1 MNGKIKGLLSVIL
14 ACIFWS
20 ISFSVS
26 KILLKQV
33 SPFELAFT
41 RFFLASIFSLIIFF
55 PKIKNIPLKWEYHKP
70 LFMAGLLGV
79 TLYFIFENWGLK
91 FTTAS
96 EGALLVG
103 SFPAMGLFLEIF
115 KEKEDPP
122 KERILGIILSL
133 FGVFLIV
140 GSAGIN
146 LKIQNFIGDSLILLS
161 GLSWV
166 IYNWKIKRVNHIYPF
181 EVITTFQLI
190 YGTIL
195 FIPLLSFTGL
205 RIPKGKE
212 GLLGIFYLAFF
223 CSALGYL
230 LYNYGLKKMTVSQ
243 AVNILNLIPLF
254 GALWGVIFLKESLG
268 LIEIIGG
275 ILIILG
281 VSITTWK

>member
-55 PKIKNIPLKWEYHKP
+55 PKIKNIPLKWEYQKP

>member
-1 MNGKIKGLLSVIL
+1 MKEKFLGLLSVTL

-20 ISFSVS
+20 LSFSVS

-41 RFFLASIFSLIIFF
+41 RFFLASIFSYIIFF
-55 PKIKNIPLKWEYHKP
+55 PKVKNIPLKWDYQKP
-70 LFMAGLLGV
+70 LFVAGLLGV

-96 EGALLVG
+96 EGSLLVG
-103 SFPAMGLFLEIF
+103 SFPAMGLLLEIF
-115 KEKEDPP
+115 KEQKHPP

-133 FGVFLIV
+133 LGVILIL
-140 GSAGIN
+140 GNAGIKF
-146 LKIQNFIGDSLILLS
+146 KIQNLIGNFLILLS

-166 IYNWKIKRVNHIYPF
+166 MYNWEIKRVNHIYPF
-181 EVITTFQLI
+181 EVLTTFQLI
-190 YGTIL
+190 YGTFL
-195 FIPLLSFTGL
+195 FIPLLFFTGL
-205 RIPKGKE
+205 RISTSKE

-230 LYNYGLKKMTVSQ
+230 LYNYGLKKMEVSQ
-243 AVNILNLIPLF
+243 VVNILNLIPLF
-254 GALWGVIFLKESLG
+254 GALWGVIFLKENLG
-268 LIEIIGG
+268 LIEILGG
-275 ILIILG
+275 LFIILG

>member
-1 MNGKIKGLLSVIL
+1 MKEKISGLLSVIL

-20 ISFSVS
+20 LSFSVS
-26 KILLKQV
+26 KILLRQV

-41 RFFLASIFSLIIFF
+41 RFLLASIFSFIIFF
-55 PKIKNIPLKWEYHKP
+55 PKVKNIPLKWDYQKP
-70 LFMAGLLGV
+70 LFIAGLLGV

-103 SFPAMGLFLEIF
+103 SFPAMGLLLEIF
-115 KEKEDPP
+115 KEKEYPP
-122 KERILGIILSL
+122 KERILGLILSL
-133 FGVFLIV
+133 FGVILIL

-146 LKIQNFIGDSLILLS
+146 FKIQNLFGNFLILLS

-166 IYNWKIKRVNHIYPF
+166 IYNWEIKRVNHIYPF
-181 EVITTFQLI
+181 EVLTTFQLI
-190 YGTIL
+190 YGTFL

-212 GLLGIFYLAFF
+212 GFLGIFYLAFF

-230 LYNYGLKKMTVSQ
+230 LYNYGLKKMKVSQ
-243 AVNILNLIPLF
+243 VVNILNLIPLF
-254 GALWGVIFLKESLG
+254 GALWGVIFLKEILG
-268 LIEIIGG
+268 LIEILGG

>member
-1 MNGKIKGLLSVIL
+1 MKEKFLGLLSVTL

-20 ISFSVS
+20 LSFSVS

-41 RFFLASIFSLIIFF
+41 RFFLASIFSYIIFF
-55 PKIKNIPLKWEYHKP
+55 PKVKNIPLKWDYQKP
-70 LFMAGLLGV
+70 LFVAGLLGV

-96 EGALLVG
+96 EGSLLVG
-103 SFPAMGLFLEIF
+103 SFPAMGLLLEIF
-115 KEKEDPP
+115 KEQKHPP

-133 FGVFLIV
+133 LGVILIL
-140 GSAGIN
+140 GNAGIKF
-146 LKIQNFIGDSLILLS
+146 KIQNLIGNFLILLS

-166 IYNWKIKRVNHIYPF
+166 MYNWEIKRVNHIYPF
-181 EVITTFQLI
+181 EVLTTFQLI
-190 YGTIL
+190 YGTFL
-195 FIPLLSFTGL
+195 FIPLLFFTGL
-205 RIPKGKE
+205 RIPTSKE

-230 LYNYGLKKMTVSQ
+230 LYNYGLKKMEVSQ
-243 AVNILNLIPLF
+243 VVNILNLIPLF
-254 GALWGVIFLKESLG
+254 GALWGVIFLKENLG
-268 LIEIIGG
+268 FIEILGG
-275 ILIILG
+275 LFIILG

>member
-1 MNGKIKGLLSVIL
+1 MNRKILGVLSVVS

-20 ISFSVS
+20 VSFSVS
-26 KILLKQV
+26 KILLRQV

-41 RFFLASIFSLIIFF
+41 RFLLASLFSFIIFF
-55 PKIKNIPLKWEYHKP
+55 SKVKNIPLKWEYQKP
-70 LFMAGLLGV
+70 LFIAGLLGV

-103 SFPAMGLFLEIF
+103 SFPAMGLLLEIF
-115 KEKEDPP
+115 KEREDPP
-122 KERILGIILSL
+122 KSRILGIILSL
-133 FGVFLIV
+133 LGVFLIV

-146 LKIQNFIGDSLILLS
+146 LKTQNLIGNFLILLS

-166 IYNWKIKRVNHIYPF
+166 IYNWEIKRFNHIYPF
-181 EVITTFQLI
+181 EVLTTFQLI

-205 RIPKGKE
+205 RIPRGME
-212 GLLGIFYLAFF
+212 GFLGIFYLAFF

-230 LYNYGLKKMTVSQ
+230 LYNYGLKKMKVSQ
-243 AVNILNLIPLF
+243 VVNILNLIPLF
-254 GALWGVIFLKESLG
+254 GAIWGVIFLKESLG
-268 LIEIIGG
+268 LIEILGG

>member
-1 MNGKIKGLLSVIL
+1 MNEKILGVFSIIL

-26 KILLKQV
+26 KILLRQV

-41 RFFLASIFSLIIFF
+41 RFLLASIFSFIIFF
-55 PKIKNIPLKWEYHKP
+55 PKVKNVPIKWEYQKP
-70 LFMAGLLGV
+70 LFMAGVLGV

-103 SFPAMGLFLEIF
+103 SFPAMGLIIEIF
-115 KEKEDPP
+115 KERKDPP
-122 KERILGIILSL
+122 KSRILGIILSL
-133 FGVFLIV
+133 MGVFLIV
-140 GSAGIN
+140 GNAGIN
-146 LKIQNFIGDSLILLS
+146 LKIQNLLGDFLILLS
-161 GLSWV
+161 GLCWV
-166 IYNWKIKRVNHIYPF
+166 IYNWEIKKVNHIYPF
-181 EVITTFQLI
+181 EVLTTFQLM

-205 RIPKGKE
+205 RFPKGME
-212 GLLGIFYLAFF
+212 GILGVFYLAFF

-230 LYNYGLKKMTVSQ
+230 LYNYGLKKMAVSQ
-243 AVNILNLIPLF
+243 VVNILNLIPLF
-254 GALWGVIFLKESLG
+254 GAIWGVVFLKEVLG
-268 LIEIIGG
+268 VLEILGG
-275 ILIILG
+275 FLIILG